1 MPNRFS
7 VIRADD
13 LLVCELEFVGIAVTG
28 TAPNRTLTT
37 GGGADTIV
45 VVHFPPQS
53 VAEEAF
59 HEQRAGLARIGRGV
73 GYAQSRIAGPSQVAF
88 RIDPSALPIPFR
100 LADIL
105 TLLSSSALEVVPSAA
120 RGPAPGG
127 CLNLV
132 AILRSIFDPP
142 ALTRPNPNQTGLELP
157 FRLIISPESEARFVH
172 RPSPVRFG
180 DRNELWHTELAP
192 AADRSAAS
200 ARAIWLRQGDGPPWN
215 PSSPKW
221 SGTDEGDAEPFPIV
235 TMSQHDRSDIVHESG
250 NRRYALETGSS
261 FSAAPFAV
269 NHLALSALGGW
280 LDAQGDWDPPIAI
293 TNLLQWVHRATQGR
307 DHYVRIVRA
316 GFLYPFGH
324 LAAKL
329 DISERKWTNG
339 PGNPPVIFKRTIVMV
354 RRPVKTFAP
363 GAAPAGQAHT
373 MPLSEVQIR
382 TLITPDLNDGGK
394 CFLITPYGHA
404 QPFLFKTRSTD
415 VEGHTIDLL
424 TPLVFVDSTLGWDAT
439 TILKAKGLY
448 DAAAESELDAR
459 GAHLAIAPG
468 PKGDTTY
475 PVHAVRF
482 TAPPRK
488 NMPTSPPLSSPAQD
502 QPGFWPELMHA
513 VISSPA
519 LDIVAGQK
527 GTAKVAYHDTYVAHG
542 LGGGNVNEVIAA
554 FAPGTSTPLD
564 FSKIGDRSGG
574 LMQPSMSIEGLSRQ
588 LGPVGGAANDLGQLA
603 GGTFDPKA
611 FFAGA
616 APKLFG
622 VFTLDQVLAMITGTS
637 PSDVPRLVTEGAAD
651 ALVAKQVWKPTPQS
665 FPATDPIFVV
675 DTSTDIELSATID
688 ARSPGTPKAAIDSF
702 IRNFEVHLL
711 GGTTFI
717 QIAFKELR
725 FSVDAGKKPDVNVDM
740 GDIQFVGPLSFV
752 ETLKSIIP
760 LNGFSDPPALDVTPA
775 GITASFSLALPNLA
789 VGVFALQNISLGAG
803 FSLPFVDG
811 ALTVS
816 FNFCTRAE
824 PFCLTVSL
832 FGGGGFFGIS
842 IDPNGVQMLEAAL
855 EFGASAAINL
865 GVAQGGVHVMAGV
878 YFKIESGK
886 GCTLTGYLRLGGNM
900 SVLGLISAS
909 IELNLSFTYKDK
921 GKAYGKA
928 TISIEIDIF
937 LFSFSVEVSCERQFA
952 GSDSDPTFE
961 ELMAPYTDPAGQLTD
976 PWTEYCA
983 AYA

>member
-1 MPNRFS
+1 MPDRLS

-13 LLVCELEFVGIAVTG
+13 LLVCELEFVGITISG
-28 TAPNRTLTT
+28 TAPNRKLTVS
-37 GGGADTIV
+37 GGADAIV
-45 VVHFPPQS
+45 VAHFPPQS

-59 HEQRAGLARIGRGV
+59 PEQAATTAARREGRG
-73 GYAQSRIAGPSQVAF
+73 YAESRIAGPSQVAF

-100 LADIL
+100 LPDIL
-105 TLLSSSALEVVPSAA
+105 TLLSASALEVVPSAA
-120 RGPAPGG
+120 RNLAPRG
-127 CLNLV
+127 CLNLAALV
-132 AILRSIFDPP
+132 RSIFDPP
-142 ALTRPNPNQTGLELP
+142 TLTPPNRNQTGLELP
-157 FRLIISPESEARFVH
+157 FRLIISPESEARFAH
-172 RPSPVRFG
+172 RPSPARFG
-180 DRNELWHTELAP
+180 DRDELWHTELAP
-192 AADRSAAS
+192 AADRDAAT
-200 ARAIWLRQGDGPPWN
+200 ARAIWLRQGDGLAWN
-215 PSSPKW
+215 PSDPAW
-221 SGTDEGDAEPFPIV
+221 TGTDEGATEPFPIV
-235 TMSQHDRSDIVHESG
+235 AMTQRDRSDIVHLSG
-250 NRRYALETGSS
+250 NRRYALESGTSY
-261 FSAAPFAV
+261 SAVPFAV

-280 LDAQGDWDPPIAI
+280 LDAQGDWDPP
-293 TNLLQWVHRATQGR
+293 TSLLQWVHRATQGR

-316 GFLYPFGH
+316 GFAYPFGH
-324 LAAKL
+324 LSVK
-329 DISERKWTNG
+329 IHIFERKWTNA
-339 PGNPPVIFKRTIVMV
+339 PGNQPVIFKRTIVMV
-354 RRPVKTFAP
+354 RRPLKTFAP
-363 GAAPAGQAHT
+363 GDAPAGQAHT
-373 MPLSEVQIR
+373 MPLSEVHIR
-382 TLITPDLNDGGK
+382 TLITPDLNDGGD
-394 CFLITPYGHA
+394 CFLITPYGHTK
-404 QPFLFKTRSTD
+404 PFLFKTRSTD
-415 VEGHTIDLL
+415 VEGNTIDLL
-424 TPLVFVDSTLGWDAT
+424 TPLVFIDSTKGWDAA

-448 DAAAESELDAR
+448 DAASESELDAR

-468 PKGDTTY
+468 PTGDTTY
-475 PVHAVRF
+475 PATALRF

-488 NMPTSPPLSSPAQD
+488 NMPKPPPVSSPAQD
-502 QPGFWPELMHA
+502 QPGFWPELVHA
-513 VISSPA
+513 VVSSPA

-527 GTAKVAYHDTYVAHG
+527 GTAKISYHDSYVAHG
-542 LGGGNVNEVIAA
+542 LGGSNVNEVIAE

-588 LGPVGGAANDLGQLA
+588 LGPVGGQAKDLGQLA

-616 APKLFG
+616 APRLFG

-637 PSDVPRLVTEGAAD
+637 ASDVPRLVTEGAAD

-665 FPATDPIFVV
+665 YPPTDPIFVV
-675 DTSTDIELSATID
+675 STSTDIELSATID
-688 ARSPGTPKAAIDSF
+688 ARSPGTPKATIDSF
-702 IRNFEVHLL
+702 IKNFEVHLL

-717 QIAFKELR
+717 EIAFNELR
-725 FSVDAGKKPDVNVDM
+725 FSADAGKKPDVNVQM
-740 GDIQFVGPLSFV
+740 GDIRFVGPLSFV

-760 LNGFSDPPALDVTPA
+760 LNGFSDPPALDITPA
-775 GITASFSLALPNLA
+775 GITASFSLALPDLA
-789 VGVFALQNISLGAG
+789 VGVFTLQNISLGAG
-803 FSLPFVDG
+803 FSLPFIDG

-928 TISIEIDIF
+928 TISVEIDVF